1 MKNKTEN
8 KTIFLKFEGVTNE
21 INCELVRVS
30 DYPDI
35 HKLHH
40 REKFAE
46 YMEQFLCDSDTLFF
60 RKNRAILV
68 TKRTAGS
75 VIFSGQFRMNDGVP
89 KFTPLVAHCDWQGV
103 KRDFFLLLLDA
114 DLTSVERE
122 YRDSLSRVPLRTWE
136 LSLVKTSINAY
147 LENLLPLSPARV
159 MDCVRTNPSGQVDS
173 TKDLRS
179 GDIHDFYLIFRDLQ
193 HKAISSL
200 ETRLQGLDVN
210 TLENLVR
217 AKMPLTKAG
226 QKWNFW
232 CRLQRRASELGSA
245 NQEVRSW
252 ENDRLTFTSGVSVAL
267 KKEDAR
273 AFLEGKLSHL
283 RTDYGEIESYPSLLV
298 CGCHRLCVNHV
309 RGILGM
315 PPIDKEAEED
325 LPPCLKKLKN
335 KFEEIEQYKVEEIT
349 NMQTLYSAKLA
360 EEDKESTLEERR
372 ALKSDIFRLQNE
384 RQQYRHKQTREIKQ
398 VLDEAYSEVKNQL
411 REKLKTT
418 EEYANAVKDSEEQI
432 KIQYSKD
439 KKESNFYSRSAEC
452 LESLRAWI
460 DFVALDNRRN
470 ILKTN

>member
-1 MKNKTEN
+1 MKKNKLEN
-8 KTIFLKFEGVTNE
+8 QTLFLKFEGVTNE
-21 INCELVRVS
+21 INCDLVRVS

-35 HKLHH
+35 HKIHH

-46 YMEQFLCDSDTLFF
+46 YMEQFHCDSDTIFF

-75 VIFSGQFRMNDGVP
+75 VIFSGQFRMIDGVP
-89 KFTPLVAHCDWQGV
+89 KFTPLVAYCDWQGV
-103 KRDFFLLLLDA
+103 KRDFFLLLDC

-122 YRDSLSRVPLRTWE
+122 YRDSLSTLALRTWQ
-136 LSLVKTSINAY
+136 LSVVKTSINAY

-159 MDCVRTNPSGQVDS
+159 MDCVRTNPGGHVDS

-179 GDIHDFYLIFRDLQ
+179 VDVHDFYLIFRDIS

-200 ETRLQGLDVN
+200 ETRLHGLGVT

-232 CRLQRRASELGSA
+232 CRLTSGRNLGSA
-245 NQEVRSW
+245 NQEIKSW
-252 ENDRLTFTSGVSVAL
+252 ENDRLTFTSGVTVTL

-273 AFLEGKLSHL
+273 AFLEGKLSNL
-283 RTDYGEIESYPSLLV
+283 RTDYGEIERYPSLLI
-298 CGCHRLCVNHV
+298 CGCHRLCVNHA

-335 KFEEIEQYKVEEIT
+335 DFEEIEKYKAEEIT
-349 NMQTLYSAKLA
+349 NLQTLYSDKLA
-360 EEDKESTLEERR
+360 EKDMKETVEERR
-372 ALKSDIFRLQNE
+372 ELKSEIFRLQTE
-384 RQQYRHKQTREIKQ
+384 RQQYRHKQTREIRNS
-398 VLDEAYSEVKNQL
+398 LDKAYSEVKNQL

-418 EEYANAVKDSEEQI
+418 DEYENAVKDSEEQI
-432 KIQYSKD
+432 KIQYAKD
-439 KKESNFYSRSAEC
+439 KKESDFYSRSYEC
-452 LESLRAWI
+452 WESLRAWI
-460 DFVALDNRRN
+460 DYVALDNRRN
-470 ILKTN
+470 ILKTI

>member
-1 MKNKTEN
+1 MKKTNLEN
-8 KTIFLKFEGVTNE
+8 KTVFLKFEGVINE

-35 HKLHH
+35 HRLHH

-46 YMEQFLCDSDTLFF
+46 YMELFNCDSDTLFF

-89 KFTPLVAHCDWQGV
+89 KFVPLVAYCDWQGV
-103 KRDFFLLLLDA
+103 KRDFFLLLDA

-122 YRDSLSRVPLRTWE
+122 YRDSLSRVPLRKWE
-136 LSLVKTSINAY
+136 LSVVKTSINAY

-159 MDCVRTNPSGQVDS
+159 MDCVRTNPRGHLDS
-173 TKDLRS
+173 TRDLRS
-179 GDIHDFYLIFRDLQ
+179 GDVHDFYSIFRDLS

-200 ETRLQGLDVN
+200 ENRLFPVKSD

-232 CRLQRRASELGSA
+232 CRLTSGRNLGSA
-245 NQEVRSW
+245 NQEIKSW
-252 ENDRLTFTSGVSVAL
+252 ENDRLVFSSGVTVTL
-267 KKEDAR
+267 KKEEAR
-273 AFLEGKLSHL
+273 NFLEGKLSHL

-309 RGILGM
+309 RGILEM

-325 LPPCLKKLKN
+325 LPPCLKKLKTD
-335 KFEEIEQYKVEEIT
+335 FEEIERFNVEEIT
-349 NMQTLYSAKLA
+349 NLQTLYSDKLV
-360 EEDKESTLEERR
+360 EEDKEATLEERR
-372 ALKSDIFRLQNE
+372 ELKSEIFRLQTE
-384 RQQYRHKQTREIKQ
+384 RQQYRHKQTREIRNS
-398 VLDEAYSEVKNQL
+398 LDKAYGEVKNQL

-418 EEYANAVKDSEEQI
+418 DEYENAVKDSEEKI
-432 KIQYSKD
+432 RIQYAKD
-439 KKESNFYSRSAEC
+439 KKESDFYARSAEC
-452 LESLRAWI
+452 LESLRKWI
-460 DFVALDNRRN
+460 DYVALDNRRN